1 MFIRSIMLFMFLWP
15 VLGYGQILVNKDSLW
30 DPEYY
35 NFYQKQGIILD
46 KYDFSS
52 TEINLYL
59 QNTLDSRARRKINYV
74 GAAITGTLA
83 ATCFA
88 LVQKDETTEYTTD
101 SFVPVTN
108 MILIMS
114 GSCFT
119 IDFVILTLRA
129 RKSHKLMK
137 ENIVLSKK
145 GLASYH

>member
-1 MFIRSIMLFMFLWP
+1 MFLWP
-15 VLGYGQILVNKDSLW
+15 VLADGQILVHRDSLW
-30 DPEYY
+30 DSNNY
-35 NFYQKQGIILD
+35 NFYQKHGIILD
-46 KYDFSS
+46 GYDYSS

-59 QNTLDSRARRKINYV
+59 QNTLDARARRKINYV
-74 GAAITGTLA
+74 GAAVTGTLA

-108 MILIMS
+108 MLLIMS
-114 GSCFT
+114 GSSLT
-119 IDFVILTLRA
+119 ISFAILTIRA

-145 GLASYH
+145 GLASY